1 MKSTRPIKTI
11 QPIKKQ
17 PKPITSSETTLK
29 LKALNVFSNSAYVT
43 SYSQTKIFER
53 KHDCAIFSNLKTLSH
68 IKVLAQFLGVIE
80 FLATLN
86 VQIILTFKL
95 FWKKIDKLDFW
106 ESVP

>member
-17 PKPITSSETTLK
+17 SKPITSSSSETTLK
-29 LKALNVFSNSAYVT
+29 LKAQNVFSNSAYVM

-53 KHDCAIFSNLKTLSH
+53 KHDCAMFSNLKTLSR
-68 IKVLAQFLGVIE
+68 IKVPTQLLGVIE

-95 FWKKIDKLDFW
+95 FWKK
-106 ESVP
+106 